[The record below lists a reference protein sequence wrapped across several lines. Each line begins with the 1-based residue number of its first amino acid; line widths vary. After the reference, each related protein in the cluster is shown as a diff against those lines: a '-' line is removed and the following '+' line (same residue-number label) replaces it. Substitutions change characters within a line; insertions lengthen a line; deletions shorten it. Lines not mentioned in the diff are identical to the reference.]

1 MTKPFSVGQVATEEA
16 ILRLILDRGGSADA
30 DLIREI
36 IATTLKLVEDK
47 TDRGDLKIINSAL
60 KEMRYAFK
68 VFSPYRNIR
77 KVTIFGSSRIGEGSP
92 EYRQARA
99 FARGVGELGF
109 MVITGAGDG
118 IMKAGQEGAGRER
131 SFGVNIRLPFEQRP
145 NSIIEGDEKLIQF
158 KYFFTRKLIFA
169 KETDAIAL
177 FPGGFG
183 TLDEAFEILTL
194 AQTGKSQPLPIV
206 LVDAP
211 GGCYWREWEAF
222 VRRQMLDRGMISPQ
236 DAGLFR
242 ITDRVEEAVEEVAGF
257 YRNYHSSRYVQDG
270 RLVIR
275 HLFPLPDEGLARLKA
290 EFADILVDGSI
301 ERNGPHPDEMN
312 EPELADLPRLILR
325 FNRRDVG
332 RLRRLLDAL
341 NASVAEPAVAEAGA
355 GAPRPVARRGGDG
368 LSHA

>member
-1 MTKPFSVGQVATEEA
+1 MTKPFSAGQVATEEA
-16 ILRLILDRGGSADA
+16 ILRLILDRGGSPDA

-36 IATTLKLVEDK
+36 IGTTLKLVEDK

-68 VFSPYRNIR
+68 VFAPYRHIR
-77 KVTIFGSSRIGEGSP
+77 KVTIFGSSRLEEESP

-99 FARGVGELGF
+99 FARAVGEQGF

-145 NSIIEGDEKLIQF
+145 NRIIEGDEKLIYF
-158 KYFFTRKLIFA
+158 KYFFSRKLIFA

-206 LVDAP
+206 LVEAP
-211 GGCYWREWEAF
+211 GGAYWREWEGF
-222 VRRQMLDRGMISPQ
+222 LRRQMLDRGMISPQ
-236 DAGLFR
+236 DVDLYR
-242 ITDRVEEAVEEVAGF
+242 ITDRVEEAVEEVAAF
-257 YRNYHSSRYVQDG
+257 YRNYHSSRTVHDG
-270 RLVIR
+270 RLIIR
-275 HLFPLPDEGLARLKA
+275 HLYPLPDEALARVNA
-290 EFADILVDGSI
+290 EFADILVDGRI
-301 ERNGPHPDEMN
+301 ERTAPHPDETN
-312 EPELADLPRLILR
+312 EPELADLPRLTLR
-325 FNRRDVG
+325 FNRRDFG
-332 RLRRLLDAL
+332 RLRRLIDAL
-341 NASVAEPAVAEAGA
+341 NAAASETAVPGTGARAG
-355 GAPRPVARRGGDG
+355 RPVAARTGDG
-368 LSHA
+368 LSLT

>member
-77 KVTIFGSSRIGEGSP
+77 KVTIFGSSRIGEESP

-236 DAGLFR
+236 DADLFR
-242 ITDRVEEAVEEVAGF
+242 TTDRVEEAVEEVAGF

-275 HLFPLPDEGLARLKA
+275 HLFPLTDEGLARLKA

-301 ERNGPHPDEMN
+301 ERNRPHPDEMN
-312 EPELADLPRLILR
+312 EPDLADLPRLILR

-341 NASVAEPAVAEAGA
+341 NASVAEPAGA
-355 GAPRPVARRGGDG
+355 GAPRQVARRGGDG